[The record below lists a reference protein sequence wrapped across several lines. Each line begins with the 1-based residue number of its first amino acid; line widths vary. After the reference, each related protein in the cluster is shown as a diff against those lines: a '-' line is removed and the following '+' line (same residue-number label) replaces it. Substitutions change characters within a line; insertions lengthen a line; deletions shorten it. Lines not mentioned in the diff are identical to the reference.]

1 MIYNSN
7 FDGVGA
13 TAKLGD
19 KVTLNGAY
27 GYMTTSRFAKTSK
40 ADNGDVGLINAH
52 VAVNDHFS
60 FGGMFAHV
68 GFTTNVRMGNGKK
81 NNGIR

>member
-1 MIYNSN
+1 MVIWQQA
-7 FDGVGA
+7 V
-13 TAKLGD
+13 
-19 KVTLNGAY
+19 
-27 GYMTTSRFAKTSK
+27 FAKTSK

-68 GFTTNVRMGNGKK
+68 GTTNVRMGNGKEK
-81 NNGIR
+81 

>member
-1 MIYNSN
+1 MLWSMRVAYTQKFGGGLIYSSN

-27 GYMTTSRFAKTSK
+27 GYMTAGRFAKTS
-40 ADNGDVGLINAH
+40 
-52 VAVNDHFS
+52 
-60 FGGMFAHV
+60 
-68 GFTTNVRMGNGKK
+68 
-81 NNGIR
+81 

>member
-1 MIYNSN
+1 MIYSSN
-7 FDGVGA
+7 FDGVRRYSEA
-13 TAKLGD
+13 LGD

-27 GYMTTSRFAKTSK
+27 GYMTAGRFVKTSK

-60 FGGMFAHV
+60 FGGYVCSCRYNKCMY
-68 GFTTNVRMGNGKK
+68 G
-81 NNGIR
+81 